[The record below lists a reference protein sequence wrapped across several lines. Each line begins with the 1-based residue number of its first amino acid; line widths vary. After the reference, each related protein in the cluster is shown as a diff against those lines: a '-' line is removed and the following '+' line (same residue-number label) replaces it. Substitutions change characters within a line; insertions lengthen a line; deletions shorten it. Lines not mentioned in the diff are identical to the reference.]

1 MVEFIIPEAA
11 EFVMQEISASRLSV
25 AVPSNAPPEDQ
36 IICQLVNQ
44 GFNPKQLLRA
54 AWSLYRHELQEALR
68 AKPHVPVLGGLF
80 AGMLC
85 NTTTL
90 SSVLLAKQQGTYE
103 AELQDLIFE
112 WASDVQ
118 GFVDIGC
125 AEGFY
130 VNGIAH
136 WLKIPCVGVD
146 INPAARDLVLGT
158 AQVNGYA
165 NFVSFQSSVAEA
177 ISAVQG
183 KILVL
188 VDVDGHERLVLGE
201 LFDSLFAFDPNG
213 NIVREV
219 VLVVE
224 TDVSANGEQNT
235 AELVEILVGKGASI
249 QAMARQD
256 PLRRFS
262 QRTRHLSFM
271 DQCVHGLEGRG
282 PGQLWLL
289 ATWKRS

>member
-112 WASDVQ
+112 WASDVHA
-118 GFVDIGC
+118 FVDIGC
-125 AEGFY
+125 AEGYY
-130 VNGIAH
+130 VNGMAY

-146 INPAARDLVLGT
+146 INLAARDLVLET
-158 AQVNGYA
+158 AHVNSQSPL
-165 NFVSFQSSVAEA
+165 VSFQASIPAA
-177 ISAVQG
+177 ISNVQG
-183 KILVL
+183 KVLIL
-188 VDVDGHERLVLGE
+188 VDVDGNELDVIDQLFNSLSAQDPAGE
-201 LFDSLFAFDPNG
+201 
-213 NIVREV
+213 IVREV
-219 VLVVE
+219 VLAIE
-224 TDVSANGEQNT
+224 TDIDANGEQNT
-235 AELVEILVGKGASI
+235 SQLVDLLVRKGASI

-289 ATWKRS
+289 VTWKRS

>member
-1 MVEFIIPEAA
+1 MTERPPASHSVTVPEH
-11 EFVMQEISASRLSV
+11 
-25 AVPSNAPPEDQ
+25 APKEDQ

-44 GFNPKQLLRA
+44 GFSPKQLLRA
-54 AWSLYRHELQEALR
+54 AWSLYRHELEETLR
-68 AKPHVPVLGGLF
+68 AQRHVAVWGGLF

-85 NTTTL
+85 NTTSL
-90 SSVLLAKQQGTYE
+90 SSVLLAKRQGTYE

-118 GFVDIGC
+118 AFVDIGC
-125 AEGFY
+125 AEGYY
-130 VNGIAH
+130 VNGMAY

-146 INPAARDLVLGT
+146 INLAARDLVLET
-158 AQVNGYA
+158 AHVNGQA
-165 NFVSFQSSVAEA
+165 SLVSFQTSIPAA
-177 ISAVQG
+177 IANVQG
-183 KILVL
+183 KVLIL
-188 VDVDGHERLVLGE
+188 VDVDGNEIDVIGQ
-201 LFDSLFAFDPNG
+201 LFDSLCTQDPVG
-213 NIVREV
+213 EIVREV
-219 VLVVE
+219 VLAIE
-224 TDVSANGEQNT
+224 TDINANGEQNT
-235 AELVEILVGKGASI
+235 SQLVDLLVRKGASI

>member
-1 MVEFIIPEAA
+1 MTESPRPSLSLTVPEH
-11 EFVMQEISASRLSV
+11 
-25 AVPSNAPPEDQ
+25 APKEDQ

-44 GFNPKQLLRA
+44 GFSPKQLLRA
-54 AWSLYRHELQEALR
+54 AWSLYRHELEETLR
-68 AKPHVPVLGGLF
+68 AQRHVAVWGGLF

-85 NTTTL
+85 NTTSL
-90 SSVLLAKQQGTYE
+90 SSVLLAKRQGTYE

-118 GFVDIGC
+118 AFVDIGC
-125 AEGFY
+125 AEGYY
-130 VNGIAH
+130 VNGMAY

-146 INPAARDLVLGT
+146 INLAARDLVLET
-158 AQVNGYA
+158 AHVNGQA
-165 NFVSFQSSVAEA
+165 PLVSFQTSIPAA
-177 ISAVQG
+177 IANVQG
-183 KILVL
+183 KVLIL
-188 VDVDGHERLVLGE
+188 VDVDGNEIDVIGQ
-201 LFDSLFAFDPNG
+201 LFDSLCTQDPVG
-213 NIVREV
+213 EIVREV
-219 VLVVE
+219 VLAIE
-224 TDVSANGEQNT
+224 TDIDANGEQNT
-235 AELVEILVGKGASI
+235 SQLVDLLVRKGASI
-249 QAMARQD
+249 HAMARQD

>member
-1 MVEFIIPEAA
+1 
-11 EFVMQEISASRLSV
+11 MQGSSASRLSV
-25 AVPSNAPPEDQ
+25 SVPSNAPPEDQ

-44 GFNPKQLLRA
+44 GFNSKQLLRA

-68 AKPHVPVLGGLF
+68 AKPHVAVLGGLF

-118 GFVDIGC
+118 AFVDIGC
-125 AEGFY
+125 AEGYY
-130 VNGIAH
+130 VNGMAY

-146 INPAARDLVLGT
+146 VNLAARDLVLET
-158 AQVNGYA
+158 AHVNGQA
-165 NFVSFQSSVAEA
+165 PLVSFQTSIPAA
-177 ISAVQG
+177 ISNVQG
-183 KILVL
+183 KVLIL
-188 VDVDGHERLVLGE
+188 VDVDGDELDVIDQ
-201 LFDSLFAFDPNG
+201 LFDSLSVQDHAG
-213 NIVREV
+213 EIVREII
-219 VLVVE
+219 LAVE
-224 TDVSANGEQNT
+224 TDVSANGGQNT
-235 AELVEILVGKGASI
+235 AELVKILVGKGAFV

-289 ATWKRS
+289 ATWQLS